1 MAAAGVLAAELLQV
15 VTTELQA
22 VAEVISLMVGKELQ
36 DRVIKVATEVLET
49 HTALAAV
56 VAQGL

>member
-1 MAAAGVLAAELLQV
+1 MLQV

-22 VAEVISLMVGKELQ
+22 AAEVISLMVGKELQ
-36 DRVIKVATEVLET
+36 DRASKAATEVLEP
-49 HTALAAV
+49 HTALVAV